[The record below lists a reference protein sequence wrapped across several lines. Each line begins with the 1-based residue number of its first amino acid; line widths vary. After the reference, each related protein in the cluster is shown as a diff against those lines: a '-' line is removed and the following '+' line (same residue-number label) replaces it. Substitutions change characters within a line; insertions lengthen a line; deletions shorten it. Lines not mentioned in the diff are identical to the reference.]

1 MRYTRVLM
9 RYTLGGWVAADAIE
23 REPESPRPGARDA
36 RRKKPPVA
44 PVDAPGDDDA
54 EVRADPP
61 SADAGNEP
69 PPPSPLN
76 DDDASPGPPLNPRLS
91 RSSDL
96 GLGGTIPLGAT

>member
-1 MRYTRVLM
+1 MAGWPPTRSNANPNPPVPGDALAPG
-9 RYTLGGWVAADAIE
+9 TLG
-23 REPESPRPGARDA
+23 
-36 RRKKPPVA
+36 RKKPPVA
-44 PVDAPGDDDA
+44 PADAPGDDDA

-61 SADAGNEP
+61 SVDAGNDP